1 MQKTHGVH
9 TQSEAKDLVGC
20 NGQNSLTDILLHSV
34 NWRHPIKGK
43 VIFHRPILLIVIA
56 PPPPRAGCS
65 LSWRNDA
72 CSQQQTSLFTGEVWG
87 ARDGQLDIILLTRGG
102 GGRHTHG
109 RSWSRLRHLRE
120 NRAMAN
126 NEAVDQ
132 QRHTLWKSI

>member
-9 TQSEAKDLVGC
+9 TQSGAKDLVGC

-56 PPPPRAGCS
+56 PPPPRDGCS

-87 ARDGQLDIILLTRGG
+87 ARDGQLDIILLTRGTG
-102 GGRHTHG
+102 I
-109 RSWSRLRHLRE
+109 SRRIERWQITRPWI
-120 NRAMAN
+120 NKGIR
-126 NEAVDQ
+126 
-132 QRHTLWKSI
+132 LWKSI